1 MSYTKQVS
9 HQAKKIG
16 KQKFIMTLMKQHL
29 NSDMRTIKKAFSNIK
44 YQNDTDIQSCDT
56 IVLRTLTLTV
66 HCKFFSLMS
75 VQAQNYYYYKKVC
88 SFDHKVVA

>member
-29 NSDMRTIKKAFSNIK
+29 NSDMRTIKKTFSNIK

-66 HCKFFSLMS
+66 HCKFF
-75 VQAQNYYYYKKVC
+75 
-88 SFDHKVVA
+88 